1 MYKRQSHSSSSN
13 FAALLQEF
21 FVERLMQQRAV
32 SPQTIAS
39 YRDTFRLFLQFAQA
53 RLRKSPVDLALAD
66 INVDL
71 VLAFLRHLEDN
82 RHNCA
87 RTRNSRLVAIRSFL
101 KYAALKDISSLAV
114 IQSTLAIP
122 MKRFD
127 RPLIGHLSRDEIE
140 ALLAA
145 PDPNTWCGQRDR
157 VLFAT
162 LYNTGAR
169 VSELIGLRVGDV
181 VLDKAPCAH
190 IHGKGRKQRTVP
202 LWRSTASQIRSW
214 LPRIRS
220 SPDQILFPNRSGN
233 PMTRSNVTDRLK
245 LAARTATRQCPQLS
259 SHPISPHVIRHST
272 GTHLLQSGVDLSV
285 IALWLGHESPA
296 TTHMYVEADL
306 AMKERALNTL
316 QPPHSKIQRYRPPDR
331 LMQFLESL

>member
-1 MYKRQSHSSSSN
+1 MSKRHSHSSSSN
-13 FAALLQEF
+13 FATLLQEF
-21 FVERLMQQRAV
+21 FVDRLMQQRAV

-53 RLRKSPVDLALAD
+53 RLRKSPVDLALSD
-66 INVDL
+66 ITVDL
-71 VLAFLRHLEDN
+71 VLAFLHHLQDN

-87 RTRNSRLVAIRSFL
+87 RTRNARLVAIRSFL
-101 KYAALKDISSLAV
+101 KYAALKDISALAV

-127 RPLIGHLSRDEIE
+127 RRLIGHLSRDEIE

-169 VSELIGLRVGDV
+169 VSELIHLRVGDV
-181 VLDKAPCAH
+181 VLGKAPCAH
-190 IHGKGRKQRTVP
+190 IHGKGRKQRTVL
-202 LWRSTASQIRSW
+202 LWRSTASQIRGW
-214 LPRIRS
+214 LQRNGA
-220 SPDQILFPNRSGN
+220 SPDQMLFPNRSGN
-233 PMTRSNVTDRLK
+233 PMTRSNVTARLK
-245 LAARTATRQCPQLS
+245 LAVQTATRQCPLLS
-259 SHPISPHVIRHST
+259 SHPVSPHVIRHST

-296 TTHMYVEADL
+296 TTHMYVEANL
-306 AMKERALNTL
+306 AMKERALNAL
-316 QPPHSKIQRYRPPDR
+316 QPPRSKNPRYRPPDR

>member
-1 MYKRQSHSSSSN
+1 MSKRHSHSSSPN
-13 FAALLQEF
+13 FATLLQEF
-21 FVERLMQQRAV
+21 FVDRLMQQRAV

-53 RLRKSPVDLALAD
+53 RLRKSPVDLALSD
-66 INVDL
+66 ITVDL
-71 VLAFLRHLEDN
+71 VLGFLHHLQEN

-87 RTRNSRLVAIRSFL
+87 RTRNARLVAIRSFL
-101 KYAALKDISSLAV
+101 KYAALKDISALAV

-127 RPLIGHLSRDEIE
+127 RQLIGHLSRDEIE

-169 VSELIGLRVGDV
+169 VSELIHLRVGDV
-181 VLDKAPCAH
+181 VLGKAPCAH

-202 LWRSTASQIRSW
+202 LWRSTASQIRGW
-214 LPRIRS
+214 LQRNGA
-220 SPDQILFPNRSGN
+220 SPDQMLFPNRSGN
-233 PMTRSNVTDRLK
+233 PMTRSNVTARLK
-245 LAARTATRQCPQLS
+245 LAVQTATRQCP
-259 SHPISPHVIRHST
+259 
-272 GTHLLQSGVDLSV
+272 
-285 IALWLGHESPA
+285 
-296 TTHMYVEADL
+296 
-306 AMKERALNTL
+306 
-316 QPPHSKIQRYRPPDR
+316 
-331 LMQFLESL
+331 

>member
-1 MYKRQSHSSSSN
+1 MSKRLSHPSSSN
-13 FAALLQEF
+13 FATLLQEF

-39 YRDTFRLFLQFAQA
+39 YRDTFRLFLQFAQT
-53 RLRKSPVDLALAD
+53 RLRKPPVDLALSD
-66 INVDL
+66 ITVDL
-71 VLAFLRHLEDN
+71 VLAFLRHLQDD

-87 RTRNSRLVAIRSFL
+87 RTRNARLVAIRSFL
-101 KYAALKDISSLAV
+101 KYAALKDISALAV

-127 RPLIGHLSRDEIE
+127 RRLVGHLSRDEIE

-169 VSELIGLRVGDV
+169 VSELIHLRVGDV
-181 VLDKAPCAH
+181 VLGKAPCAH
-190 IHGKGRKQRTVP
+190 IHGKARKQRTVP
-202 LWRSTASQIRSW
+202 LWRSTASQIKSW
-214 LPRIRS
+214 LQRNGA
-220 SPDQILFPNRSGN
+220 SPDQMLFPNRSGN
-233 PMTRSNVTDRLK
+233 PMTRSNVTARLK
-245 LAARTATRQCPQLS
+245 LAVQTATRRCPQLS
-259 SHPISPHVIRHST
+259 SHPVSPHVIRHST

-296 TTHMYVEADL
+296 TTHMYVEANL
-306 AMKERALNTL
+306 AMKEHALNALYLTV
-316 QPPHSKIQRYRPPDR
+316 KTRGIDRPTG
-331 LMQFLESL
+331 